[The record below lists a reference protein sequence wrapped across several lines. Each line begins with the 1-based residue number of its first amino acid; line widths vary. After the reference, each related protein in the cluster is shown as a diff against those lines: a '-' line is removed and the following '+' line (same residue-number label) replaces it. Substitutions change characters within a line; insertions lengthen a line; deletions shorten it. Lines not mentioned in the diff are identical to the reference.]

1 MNKINRFLLIY
12 MVIITALCGYMCYAA
27 FYKKDEEK
35 EKLIHQ
41 VQSTI
46 TRQEKEQTAAT
57 TAKIKITYGLSIRD
71 GHLVVINNHTK
82 EVFEYTDMKK
92 EDLPADILRMLKK
105 KKVFESREEVYH
117 FLESYS
123 S

>member
-12 MVIITALCGYMCYAA
+12 MVIITVLCGYMCYAA
-27 FYKKDEEK
+27 FYKKDKVK

-46 TRQEKEQTAAT
+46 TRQEKEQAAT
-57 TAKIKITYGLSIRD
+57 TAKIKITYGLAIRD
-71 GHLVVINNHTK
+71 GNLVVVNNHTK
-82 EVFEYTDMKK
+82 EVFEYTDMK
-92 EDLPADILRMLKK
+92 EEELPADILRMLKK